1 MALDMDFIGFSFN
14 GRHSSEFNVYLVSN
28 GSRYQDV
35 LVPSPTDYTEQ
46 VPGRAGEL
54 YFGSDIESR
63 QFSISI
69 AYDDLSERQV
79 RQLRQWLT
87 PKATGELIFDERPYK
102 AYGAKISGSPTL
114 DFICFDKTDGS
125 RVYKGEGSIEFIC
138 YYPYARVSGEK
149 KELKYYLNEYSDL
162 LYSVGMVS
170 TPSKISDFKEKT
182 KIKIEEIWGDGG
194 KGKINTG
201 AVNLSKLVLTNSDDS
216 EPIIEQ
222 LPSSVA
228 LNSIGEV
235 RDIYNLTSK
244 IYIRKIREEKILL
257 KPIDLPQSDKKTY
270 KAWYGENEEYV
281 YYGTLNYI
289 PDMMSNIAEFL
300 NPTKT
305 TTVPKNDYFTVS
317 QQSGPYCYLYF
328 YLDEEFESKEIIL
341 YTPYETPIK
350 KKIVPINNE
359 TLHNSPLESTDYYR
373 NTIKLFDPDNEEI
386 NAIVGYTTYEIINN
400 LQWADST
407 GMIYDLGKEIDTGYD
422 HIVAVDNTGTLGIKC
437 YNPGDIDTDFILSFN
452 KIKIEG
458 GAILKIKGSNGKYL
472 TWEIRGGDT
481 DPVSDL
487 EKSIYNAESGRI
499 FINTKDR
506 RITYKDDNGKET
518 PIYFTL
524 RGGDFFK
531 IPAGAGVNN
540 IWTIDFSENL
550 AANLKD
556 LEVQIEYDYLYY

>member
-257 KPIDLPQSDKKTY
+257 KPIDLPQSDK
-270 KAWYGENEEYV
+270 
-281 YYGTLNYI
+281 
-289 PDMMSNIAEFL
+289 
-300 NPTKT
+300 
-305 TTVPKNDYFTVS
+305 
-317 QQSGPYCYLYF
+317 
-328 YLDEEFESKEIIL
+328 
-341 YTPYETPIK
+341 
-350 KKIVPINNE
+350 
-359 TLHNSPLESTDYYR
+359 
-373 NTIKLFDPDNEEI
+373 
-386 NAIVGYTTYEIINN
+386 
-400 LQWADST
+400 
-407 GMIYDLGKEIDTGYD
+407 
-422 HIVAVDNTGTLGIKC
+422 
-437 YNPGDIDTDFILSFN
+437 
-452 KIKIEG
+452 
-458 GAILKIKGSNGKYL
+458 
-472 TWEIRGGDT
+472 
-481 DPVSDL
+481 
-487 EKSIYNAESGRI
+487 
-499 FINTKDR
+499 
-506 RITYKDDNGKET
+506 
-518 PIYFTL
+518 
-524 RGGDFFK
+524 
-531 IPAGAGVNN
+531 
-540 IWTIDFSENL
+540 
-550 AANLKD
+550 
-556 LEVQIEYDYLYY
+556 